1 MCGGKINLLKLHIDA
16 PNGCG
21 SSKKKLED
29 LRDKSTKYSSQRRAS
44 PSIQKVLTVIC
55 YMSIT

>member
-29 LRDKSTKYSSQRRAS
+29 L
-44 PSIQKVLTVIC
+44 KVLNTVLKEGLPLQSRK
-55 YMSIT
+55 YLLSFATGLSPK